1 MTPICITGAD
11 APALHHLARA
21 LQGAGVAPAQP
32 LQRDAALDLHVW
44 HQRVCQSG
52 ALPVVPSRLWE
63 QVAIDL
69 LLSNI
74 DQPVWSWANARSID
88 ALDFWAQLDT
98 NIRFVLLC
106 QTPQQAVAE
115 LFAANT
121 GTEADEAHQL
131 ALWQQRHQALLRF
144 HLRHPERS
152 VLVWADQARQA
163 PHVLAAHVAQ
173 QWQLPLQPDA
183 VIATA
188 QPLPHNAVQLQ
199 LAAQLVARH
208 PQHQELER
216 ELHASVQPLLAA
228 EANPAQGQ
236 PAAPTAQLLVQHYLQ
251 LADRSAEQAA
261 LQQKQQEADNLLQE
275 LHRVQELLA
284 QQLEQYQAEQAAKSE
299 AIHQRNLIA
308 QAHNDV
314 QAQLDAATRA
324 QQAEAAAKAALQKT
338 QADQQAKLDALTQT
352 HAKTVADL
360 QEAQQEGE
368 LLLQQLHQVQEELE
382 KYYLNHQAAQ
392 AEVQQLKAQLHATE
406 EERNQAVHQR
416 NLTAQDRLNVLDQL
430 KATDQAKTALQA
442 QLDALAEEQAQ
453 LVKARDVALTDMAR
467 ERNEAVHQRNLMAQD
482 RQELIDKLQALAA
495 ENTQAHTAL
504 QEAQQEGELLLQ
516 QLHQVQEELEQRAL
530 EQPAVQAELQQLQG
544 QLQGTEQERNEA
556 VHQRN
561 LIAQARLELVDELQ
575 ATQQELERIT
585 QQLFQVQAELEQQ
598 HQREHAAQQLSQS
611 LQARWSRLLEQQPE
625 LSDFDT
631 VQLVGPVADGQP
643 LQWRL
648 NHTTVAG
655 RAFEQLDFQTVLENG
670 VAGFVWQRHPSNGN
684 SPLARWPVSARSDDS
699 VTLIPTRSA
708 TDTHKRAAHMV
719 QLASSDWE
727 LLLALPAV
735 LMQALERGRV
745 TLPAGQRDLWHTAL
759 ARSAELMRGMQRLV
773 RFDAAELTAQ
783 QATPQREVLALRL
796 APLQFATTRL
806 PELTFQLQLNKAADG
821 GVTSAHFILDAAAQ
835 GTALQNWVAN
845 VPTATGQ
852 AVMALRLDAA
862 GWDAAL
868 WQQLTDQDRTFMSA
882 LLDSLAVV
890 LVTLQAAG
898 ARAER
903 AWADWLK
910 LATRLRQWARAT
922 PAPLVATEEPAPAPA
937 PAEMLQAPEAPP
949 AAAPARPRRSSSAKP
964 KAAPAPATR
973 TTTTRKKRAA
983 QP

>member
-11 APALHHLARA
+11 APALHHLAQA

-308 QAHNDV
+308 QAHKDV

-352 HAKTVADL
+352 HTKTVADL

-430 KATDQAKTALQA
+430 KAADQAKTALQA

-482 RQELIDKLQALAA
+482 RQEPIDKLQALAA
-495 ENTQAHTAL
+495 E
-504 QEAQQEGELLLQ
+504 
-516 QLHQVQEELEQRAL
+516 
-530 EQPAVQAELQQLQG
+530 
-544 QLQGTEQERNEA
+544 
-556 VHQRN
+556 
-561 LIAQARLELVDELQ
+561 
-575 ATQQELERIT
+575 
-585 QQLFQVQAELEQQ
+585 
-598 HQREHAAQQLSQS
+598 
-611 LQARWSRLLEQQPE
+611 
-625 LSDFDT
+625 
-631 VQLVGPVADGQP
+631 
-643 LQWRL
+643 
-648 NHTTVAG
+648 
-655 RAFEQLDFQTVLENG
+655 
-670 VAGFVWQRHPSNGN
+670 
-684 SPLARWPVSARSDDS
+684 
-699 VTLIPTRSA
+699 
-708 TDTHKRAAHMV
+708 
-719 QLASSDWE
+719 
-727 LLLALPAV
+727 
-735 LMQALERGRV
+735 
-745 TLPAGQRDLWHTAL
+745 
-759 ARSAELMRGMQRLV
+759 
-773 RFDAAELTAQ
+773 
-783 QATPQREVLALRL
+783 
-796 APLQFATTRL
+796 
-806 PELTFQLQLNKAADG
+806 
-821 GVTSAHFILDAAAQ
+821 
-835 GTALQNWVAN
+835 
-845 VPTATGQ
+845 
-852 AVMALRLDAA
+852 
-862 GWDAAL
+862 
-868 WQQLTDQDRTFMSA
+868 
-882 LLDSLAVV
+882 
-890 LVTLQAAG
+890 
-898 ARAER
+898 
-903 AWADWLK
+903 
-910 LATRLRQWARAT
+910 
-922 PAPLVATEEPAPAPA
+922 
-937 PAEMLQAPEAPP
+937 
-949 AAAPARPRRSSSAKP
+949 
-964 KAAPAPATR
+964 
-973 TTTTRKKRAA
+973 
-983 QP
+983 

>member
-11 APALHHLARA
+11 APALHHLAQA

-308 QAHNDV
+308 QAHKDV

-352 HAKTVADL
+352 HTKTVADL

-430 KATDQAKTALQA
+430 KAADQAKTALQA

-585 QQLFQVQAELEQQ
+585 QQLFHVQAELEQQ

-611 LQARWSRLLEQQPE
+611 LQARWNRLLEQQPE
-625 LSDFDT
+625 LSDFDA
-631 VQLVGPVADGQP
+631 VQLVGPVVDGQP

-648 NHTTVAG
+648 NHTTVAS
-655 RAFEQLDFQTVLENG
+655 RPFEQLDFQTVLENG
-670 VAGFVWQRHPSNGN
+670 VVGFVWQRHPSDGN

-699 VTLIPTRSA
+699 VTLIPTKSA

-745 TLPAGQRDLWHTAL
+745 PLPAGQRDLWHTAL

-806 PELTFQLQLNKAADG
+806 LELTFQLQLNKAADG

-922 PAPLVATEEPAPAPA
+922 PAPVVATEEPAPAPA
-937 PAEMLQAPEAPP
+937 ELLQAPEAPP

>member
-11 APALHHLARA
+11 APALHHLAQA

-163 PHVLAAHVAQ
+163 PHVLAAHVVQ

-308 QAHNDV
+308 QAHKDV

-352 HAKTVADL
+352 HTKTVADL

-430 KATDQAKTALQA
+430 KAADQAKTALQA

-504 QEAQQEGELLLQ
+504 QEAQQESELLLQ

-699 VTLIPTRSA
+699 VTLIPTKSA

-922 PAPLVATEEPAPAPA
+922 PAPVVATEEPAPA